1 MTKETYKDVFVFKTP
16 SDLLGRVLMVDFD
29 IYQAE
34 RVCRFDL
41 KTVKEYAYPGF
52 FTPDLSKEELELI
65 EQRLAVR
72 FFNQLEE

>member
-52 FTPDLSKEELELI
+52 LRLI
-65 EQRLAVR
+65 FLKKSL
-72 FFNQLEE
+72 N